1 LRFEWDIEK
10 AKQNYKKH
18 KVSFEEALTI
28 FYDPFSATFNDPGH
42 SVSEERFIT
51 IGLSSSN
58 RLIVVSHT
66 DIDDH
71 IRLISARPA
80 TTHER
85 KKHEE

>member
-1 LRFEWDIEK
+1 MHFEWDIDK
-10 AKQNYKKH
+10 AKQNLKKH
-18 KVSFEEALTI
+18 KVSFEEAITI

-42 SVSEERFIT
+42 SAGEERYIT
-51 IGLSSSN
+51 IGLSSKN

-66 DIDDH
+66 DRNDN

-85 KKHEE
+85 KRHEE